1 MKLPDPIQKNPLQYL
16 VLLLIFTLA
25 AFAFYFFSYDPHLQ
39 RRLVYAVAVI
49 YFAWSLYHHYQRG
62 DLDVS
67 IVIEYLLFGLFA
79 IVIVSSTFF
88 VF

>member
-16 VLLLIFTLA
+16 VLAAIFILA
-25 AFAFYFFSYDPHLQ
+25 AVSFILFSYNPYLQ
-39 RRLVYAVAVI
+39 RRLVYAVTVA
-49 YFAWSLYHHYQRG
+49 YFAWSLYHHYKRG
-62 DLDVS
+62 DLAVS

-79 IVIVSSTFF
+79 IVIISSTFF

>member
-16 VLLLIFTLA
+16 VLAVIFGFA
-25 AFAFYFFSYDPHLQ
+25 ALSFFIFSYDPRLQ
-39 RRLVYAVAVI
+39 RRLVYATAAV
-49 YFAWSLYHHYQRG
+49 YFAWSLYHHYKRG

-79 IVIVSSTFF
+79 IVIISSTFF